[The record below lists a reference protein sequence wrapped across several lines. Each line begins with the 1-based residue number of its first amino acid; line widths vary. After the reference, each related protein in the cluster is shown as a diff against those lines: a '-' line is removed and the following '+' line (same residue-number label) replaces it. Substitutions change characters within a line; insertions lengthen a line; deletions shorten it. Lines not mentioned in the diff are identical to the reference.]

1 MFTQMTKRTYKL
13 RERARAQDE
22 TRQRIV
28 EAAVSLHEE
37 LGPRATSISAIA
49 AKAGVQRLTVYRHF
63 PDEAAIFEACTTHW
77 MQLNPAP
84 ESSIWMG
91 EAEPFAR
98 ARGAIQAFAGYYR
111 RTRGMWS
118 VAYRDA
124 PAVEALAEPMQR
136 YGEHIDAAAR
146 DLAAAFRAEGAAAG
160 RIFETARMILQ
171 FTTWDALAADG
182 LDDEQISALC
192 LAWLKGAAAGEP
204 SGGDCSE
211 NEGGKAL
218 DLTDAPG

>member
-1 MFTQMTKRTYKL
+1 MNKRTYKL

-63 PDEAAIFEACTTHW
+63 PDEAAIFHACTTHW
-77 MQLNPAP
+77 TQLNPAP
-84 ESSIWMG
+84 DSSTWMG

-98 ARGAIQAFAGYYR
+98 ARATVHAFAAYYR

-124 PAVEALAEPMQR
+124 PAIEALAEPMKR

-146 DLAAAFRAEGAAAG
+146 DLASAFDAEGAAAD
-160 RIFETARMILQ
+160 RIFETARMILR

-182 LDDEQISALC
+182 LDDDQISALC
-192 LAWLKGAAAGEP
+192 LAWLKGAAG
-204 SGGDCSE
+204 SQDFGVDDTD
-211 NEGGKAL
+211 EGGKAL

>member
-1 MFTQMTKRTYKL
+1 MAKRTYKL

-63 PDEAAIFEACTTHW
+63 PDEAAIFQACTAHW
-77 MQLNPAP
+77 EQLNPAP
-84 ESSIWMG
+84 DSSMWMG
-91 EAEPFAR
+91 EAEPLAR
-98 ARGAIQAFAGYYR
+98 ARAAIEAFARYDR

-136 YGEHIDAAAR
+136 YGAHIDATAR
-146 DLAAAFRAEGAAAG
+146 EIADAFHAEGAAAG
-160 RIFETARMILQ
+160 RIFETARMVLR

-182 LDDEQISALC
+182 LDDAQISALC
-192 LAWLKGAAAGEP
+192 LAWLKGATGAEP
-204 SGGDCSE
+204 SCGDRGAG
-211 NEGGKAL
+211 EGGKAL